1 MTTVIEDKTR
11 KSGRQEPILTN
22 HFNERYY
29 ERVLDKA
36 PVGKII
42 SQKNKVLKEIL
53 NNMLPNEKQL
63 LQMFGESQ
71 RVIVP
76 YMKKFQIVVS
86 QNKFI
91 TIY

>member
-42 SQKNKVLKEIL
+42 SQKNKALR
-53 NNMLPNEKQL
+53 NTQ
-63 LQMFGESQ
+63 
-71 RVIVP
+71 
-76 YMKKFQIVVS
+76 VS
-86 QNKFI
+86 SSGRKIIEFSRMI
-91 TIY
+91 